1 MRREREGGRE
11 TLTCHCFHSVV
22 KAPLSWCCCC
32 CCTVTCGHHTRTHTQ
47 SYRKTRVRCAQ
58 CFCVTVCVWSSTF
71 QRFAFLPAVE
81 IVHTPPPSLS
91 LTLSLSARTLLAHAR
106 SSSSGSSTEGAI
118 NTLKARRG
126 FKPERRTGGDSAG
139 IMKVTEQQRGVPVWL
154 LFARLRGARVHVCA
168 RPF

>member
-1 MRREREGGRE
+1 MSAYCPNHTPHTSRRLLPLKVELPPPHHHPLHIIIRPLFPLCVRREREGGRE

-81 IVHTPPPSLS
+81 IVHTPPPLSLTHSLS
-91 LTLSLSARTLLAHAR
+91 LGAHAPR
-106 SSSSGSSTEGAI
+106 ACTQQQQRQQHRGSDQYAKS
-118 NTLKARRG
+118 
-126 FKPERRTGGDSAG
+126 PER
-139 IMKVTEQQRGVPVWL
+139 I
-154 LFARLRGARVHVCA
+154 
-168 RPF
+168 

>member
-1 MRREREGGRE
+1 MSLLSQCSKSPIKLVLLLLLHSYLRASH
-11 TLTCHCFHSVV
+11 THTHSVIQ
-22 KAPLSWCCCC
+22 KDT
-32 CCTVTCGHHTRTHTQ
+32 CTLRSVFLCN
-47 SYRKTRVRCAQ
+47 S
-58 CFCVTVCVWSSTF
+58 VCVVFHLSALCIFTCSGD
-71 QRFAFLPAVE
+71 RAHA
-81 IVHTPPPSLS
+81 PPLSLS